1 MDANKKDT
9 VIADV
14 KGRFKKLEKEG
25 KALAKSCT
33 KPSPAEVKR
42 TAWAVGAFGG
52 APTSTRDRAGAPRC
66 DARATAGWGCVLVG
80 VFGAVIELLM
90 IPIVRL
96 LTGEVEENRAL
107 ARHVP
112 PASSP
117 LSRARAARRRALSR
131 RASPQEPQSLVGR
144 PSRAGAPA

>member
-14 KGRFKKLEKEG
+14 KGRLKKLEKEG

-42 TAWAVGAFGG
+42 TAWAV
-52 APTSTRDRAGAPRC
+52 
-66 DARATAGWGCVLVG
+66 GWGCVLVG

-107 ARHVP
+107 ARNHN
-112 PASSP
+112 
-117 LSRARAARRRALSR
+117 RW
-131 RASPQEPQSLVGR
+131 
-144 PSRAGAPA
+144 

>member
-42 TAWAVGAFGG
+42 TVCSISWYPDGGKKLAVAF
-52 APTSTRDRAGAPRC
+52 AIMQ
-66 DARATAGWGCVLVG
+66 
-80 VFGAVIELLM
+80 FQ
-90 IPIVRL
+90 VR
-96 LTGEVEENRAL
+96 VR
-107 ARHVP
+107 V
-112 PASSP
+112 
-117 LSRARAARRRALSR
+117 
-131 RASPQEPQSLVGR
+131 
-144 PSRAGAPA
+144 